1 MVCLD
6 TDILIDFLK
15 QRDYAIKIIK
25 ELQRREE
32 NLSTTSIN
40 TFELYKGVVKSN
52 NQEALIPLN
61 NLLTNLKILNFNF
74 INSKKAAEIFEDLN
88 LKTKGELLDLAD
100 IMIASIAISN
110 NESLLTNNISHFK
123 RIPELKL
130 EKI

>member
-15 QRDYAIKIIK
+15 QKDYAIKIIK
-25 ELQRREE
+25 ELQRKEE

-40 TFELYKGVVKSN
+40 TFELYREVIKSN
-52 NQEALIPLN
+52 NQEAIIPLN

-74 INSKKAAEIFEDLN
+74 INSKKAAEIFEDL
-88 LKTKGELLDLAD
+88 KSKGEILDLAD
-100 IMIASIAISN
+100 IMIASIAIIN
-110 NESLLTNNISHFK
+110 NETLLTNNISHFK

>member
-74 INSKKAAEIFEDLN
+74 INSKKAAEIFEN